1 MSLRKHCVSKTRI
14 NIDSRAMQG
23 FFASR
28 EVNKKVRRKKGKDE
42 EKVSGDLVQL

>member
-1 MSLRKHCVSKTRI
+1 M
-14 NIDSRAMQG
+14 MQG

-28 EVNKKVRRKKGKDE
+28 EVNKKVRRKEKRKDE